1 MAKKNILIIAPHPDD
16 ETLGCGGTI
25 FNHKRRG
32 DNVYLAI
39 ITSVKVLKDQN
50 NNILNFYKDTV
61 SQKSENKKIK
71 KFYNFKKIFYLDHP
85 TTRLDVTPFG
95 DIVKSIDN
103 TIKEIKPEVIYLPS
117 PFDLHTD
124 HHVTVKATLS
134 CTKWFRNKSIKRVL
148 GYEVLSETNFN
159 HYGGNFKPNVYIDIS
174 PFLQKKVNAM
184 KIYKTEF
191 KKHPF
196 PRSIEAIKSL
206 AILRGSE
213 SGFKAAEGFHLYID
227 RSDID

>member
-25 FNHKRRG
+25 FKHKRRG

-39 ITSVKVLKDQN
+39 ITSVKVIKDQN
-50 NNILNFYKDTV
+50 NNIINFYKDTV
-61 SQKSENKKIK
+61 TQKSENKKIK
-71 KFYNFKKIFYLDHP
+71 KFYNFKKIFYLDYP
-85 TTRLDVTPFG
+85 STRLDVTPLG

-159 HYGGNFKPNVYIDIS
+159 HHGGNFKPNVYVDIS
-174 PFLQKKVNAM
+174 SFLQKKVNAM

-196 PRSIEAIKSL
+196 PRSLEAIKSL

-213 SGFKAAEGFHLYID
+213 SGFKAAEGFYLYID